1 MPREYRATMQAG
13 FDALA
18 PLYYEFWGEY
28 FHLALFEAES
38 DPEDLTAAYDRTH
51 ERYFELLGGPAAERI
66 IELACGGGAFSA
78 WMADRTAGQVLGI
91 DLSRGQLSHAR
102 KWLADGRR
110 PNLRFEQ
117 RDIMELDTLDGE
129 YDAAV
134 CLDAAC
140 YLPDRSEALKAVARR
155 LRPDGRLLMVDWC
168 RAERTTSLQRELLLD
183 PLCKLWSIGELETAR
198 GYRRKLEEARFEV
211 IALEDLSDQ
220 VRPNWE
226 RGYQAA
232 LRALSEPLRVDRLL
246 ALASGAVRH
255 GPRIVRAAKEQFSV
269 ALLAKAA
276 ADAGVLRYVLVCGRR
291 R

>member
-1 MPREYRATMQAG
+1 MEAG

-28 FHLALFEAES
+28 FHLALFDAES
-38 DPEDLTAAYDRTH
+38 DPADLTAAYERTH
-51 ERYFELLGGPAAERI
+51 ERYFELLGGPAAARI

-117 RDIMELDTLDGE
+117 RDIVELDTLDGE

-140 YLPDRSEALKAVARR
+140 YLPDRSEALKAVGRR
-155 LRPDGRLLMVDWC
+155 LRADGRLLVVDWC
-168 RAERTTSLQRELLLD
+168 RAERTTSLQRELLLG
-183 PLCKLWSIGELETAR
+183 PLCKLWSIGELETA
-198 GYRRKLEEARFEV
+198 GSYRRKLENARFEV

-255 GPRIVRAAKEQFSV
+255 GPRLVRAAKEQFSV

-276 ADAGVLRYVLVCGRR
+276 ADAGVLRYVLACGRR